1 MKHFS
6 NDMIDDLLVKYLAGE
21 ITPDEEQVLNQWINE
36 GAENRKYYNDFRLIW
51 EKSLDLAAK
60 STMDEHEAWKRF
72 QQRINQKPGA
82 AIVELPR
89 KKTKRN
95 TWLKIAAAMFF
106 VIAGSAITY
115 LYIFKPKPVETL
127 QIATVNE
134 VINDTLP
141 DASVVTLNKHSKLYY
156 PSRFNKD
163 NRSVTLEGE
172 AFFNITPNKQSP
184 FLITV
189 NDITVKVV
197 GTSFNIR
204 SFNGKTEVI
213 VETGVVQVIKNGKI
227 TELRPKEKIVTDA
240 QDSSFTKQPLT
251 DELYNYYRSK
261 KFICDNTSLER
272 LVEMLN
278 EAYGVHIIIAKDELK
293 KLSLTTTF
301 DNETLDHIIEIISDT
316 FNISVVHKD
325 GQIILE

>member
-1 MKHFS
+1 
-6 NDMIDDLLVKYLAGE
+6 MIDDLLVKYLAGE
-21 ITPDEEQVLNQWINE
+21 ITPEEEKVLNQWISE
-36 GAENRKYYNDFRLIW
+36 GAGNRKYYNDFRLIW
-51 EKSLDLAAK
+51 EKSIDLAAK
-60 STMDEHEAWKRF
+60 SALDENEAWKRF

-82 AIVELPR
+82 TIVELPR

-95 TWLKIAAAMFF
+95 TWLKFAAAMFF
-106 VIAGSAITY
+106 AIAGSAITY
-115 LYIFKPKPVETL
+115 LYIFKSKPVETL
-127 QIATVNE
+127 QIATINE
-134 VINDTLP
+134 VIKDTLP

-163 NRSVTLEGE
+163 SRSVKLEGE

-184 FLITV
+184 FMIAV
-189 NDITVKVV
+189 NDVTVKVV
-197 GTSFNIR
+197 GTSFNIK
-204 SFNGKTEVI
+204 SAGGKTEII
-213 VETGVVQVIKNGKI
+213 VETGIVQVIKNGRI
-227 TELRPKEKIVTDA
+227 TELRPKEKIVTGIK
-240 QDSSFTKQPLT
+240 DSSIVKQSVT

-278 EAYGVHIIIAKDELK
+278 EAYGAHIVIAKDELK
-293 KLSLTTTF
+293 KLSLTTIF